1 MSRFVARAALVVAC
15 AACVAC
21 GPPPAGVTGT
31 PAPRRGIAG
40 SLMREDRVVIT
51 RGSDVRALG
60 VGRRWVYAV
69 TRDAVLVYDRDR
81 RAWQPPYAREGG
93 FEPSLVRAV
102 AADPDDDSAWLIT
115 QTGAWTLQ
123 PITAFL
129 MRAPAGPLPTRLR
142 VGSLQAVYREFPSLQ
157 GFGQL
162 LTRDDASLQSFPV
175 VAGARA
181 PDRTEVWLGTAGG
194 GVFQVDP
201 LFNSAASR
209 PYGLAVSGAGA
220 IARAAD
226 GVWIAPAP
234 RPAEPRIALTF
245 ASHDL
250 QQWRWVDDA
259 SRRGFGGDRA
269 TALDV
274 RGSTAWMGS
283 TRGLFRIALADG
295 ASRAF
300 TPMAGLPSDLVLSV
314 LARAEGTW
322 VGTARGLAFLPSDSA
337 ERRGRL
343 ITEPEVTGV
352 PVRALLAT
360 GDTLWVGTE
369 GGLVLRTPGAQGV
382 FVRPR
387 DAATLMR
394 LREPVRAIA
403 RADSM
408 VFVATRDV
416 VLAFNLRS
424 GTWSEPWPT
433 SPWRSVGEIEVMA
446 SDARSVWVGGAFGVV
461 AMDRATGTSRVART
475 GSDLPDVVT
484 GLVLDGSWAWV
495 ATLGGVVR
503 YRRAADGLIP

>member
-1 MSRFVARAALVVAC
+1 MARAALACAC
-15 AACVAC
+15 AACALGVSC
-21 GPPPAGVTGT
+21 GPPPAGMAGA

-40 SLMREDRVVIT
+40 SLMREDRVVVT

-69 TRDAVLVYDRDR
+69 TSDAVLVYDRDR
-81 RAWQPPYAREGG
+81 RAWQPPYARDGG

-102 AADPDDDSAWLIT
+102 GVDPDDDSAWMVT

-123 PITAFL
+123 PMTAFL
-129 MRAPAGPLPTRLR
+129 MRAPAGPLPTRVR

-157 GFGQL
+157 GFGRL
-162 LTRDDASLQSFPV
+162 LTRDEASLQDFPV

-201 LFNSAASR
+201 LFNSATSR

-234 RPAEPRIALTF
+234 RPAEPRVALTF

-259 SRRGFGGDRA
+259 GRRGFGGDRA
-269 TALDV
+269 TALDI
-274 RGSTAWMGS
+274 RGGTAWMGS

-295 ASRAF
+295 GTRAF
-300 TPMAGLPSDLVLSV
+300 TPMSGLPSDLVLSV

-322 VGTARGLAFLPSDSA
+322 VGTARGLAFLPGDSA
-337 ERRGRL
+337 EFRGRL
-343 ITEPEVTGV
+343 ITEPEVTGM

-369 GGLVLRTPGAQGV
+369 GGLVLRTPGAHGV

-387 DAATLMR
+387 EAASVAR
-394 LREPVRAIA
+394 LRQPVRAIV

-408 VFVATRDV
+408 VFVATRDA

-424 GTWSEPWPT
+424 GLWSEPWPT
-433 SPWRSVGEIEVMA
+433 SPWRSVGDVDVMA
-446 SDARSVWVGGAFGVV
+446 GDARSVWVGGAFGVV
-461 AMDRATGTSRVART
+461 AVDRATGASRVART
-475 GSDLPDVVT
+475 GSDLPDAVT
-484 GLVLDGSWAWV
+484 GLVLDGQWAWV

-503 YRRAADGLIP
+503 YHRAADGLIP

>member
-1 MSRFVARAALVVAC
+1 
-15 AACVAC
+15 
-21 GPPPAGVTGT
+21 
-31 PAPRRGIAG
+31 
-40 SLMREDRVVIT
+40 MREDRVVIT

-69 TRDAVLVYDRDR
+69 TSDAVLVYDRDL
-81 RAWQPPYAREGG
+81 RAWQPPYARDGG

-102 AADPDDDSAWLIT
+102 GVDPDDDSAWLVT
-115 QTGAWTLQ
+115 QSGAWTLQ
-123 PITAFL
+123 PSTAFL
-129 MRAPAGPLPTRLR
+129 VRAPAGPLPARLR
-142 VGSLQAVYREFPSLQ
+142 VGSLQSVYREFPSLQ

-162 LTRDDASLQSFPV
+162 LTRDEASLQGFPV

-201 LFNSAASR
+201 LFNSATSR

-234 RPAEPRIALTF
+234 RPAEPRVALTF
-245 ASHDL
+245 ASRDL
-250 QQWRWVDDA
+250 QRWRWVDDA

-295 ASRAF
+295 GTRAF

-314 LARAEGTW
+314 LARGEGTW

-337 ERRGRL
+337 ERGGHV
-343 ITEPEVTGV
+343 ISAPEVTGV

-369 GGLVLRTPGAQGV
+369 GGLVLRTPGEPGA

-387 DAATLMR
+387 AAATLLR
-394 LREPVRAIA
+394 LRQPVRAIA
-403 RADSM
+403 HADSL
-408 VFVATRDV
+408 VFVATRDA
-416 VLAFNLRS
+416 VLALNLHS
-424 GTWSEPWPT
+424 GTWSDPWPT
-433 SPWRSVGEIEVMA
+433 SPWRGVGDIEVMA
-446 SDARSVWVGGAFGVV
+446 GDARSVWVGGAFGVV
-461 AMDRATGTSRVART
+461 SIDRATGASRAART
-475 GSDLPDVVT
+475 GSDLPDAVT
-484 GLVLDGSWAWV
+484 GLVLDGPWAWV